1 MPGIRCYFSPTED
14 FDGQQILLD
23 ATESRHL
30 LKARRARSSDEVTV
44 FDGEGNIWQ
53 CRLAGTGHNIAR
65 LAVLSHRGAAPPA
78 LRYNPGPGPTQRQG
92 NGTNRAESRRI
103 GNMAHSA
110 AGNRPL
116 RSRRQP
122 LAPRIQALPLTQNR
136 HRGLQTVGQSIP
148 SQN

>member
-53 CRLAGTGHNIAR
+53 CRLA
-65 LAVLSHRGAAPPA
+65 VLSHRGAAPPPCAITLAQA
-78 LRYNPGPGPTQRQG
+78 LPKGKVMERIVQKAAEL
-92 NGTNRAESRRI
+92 GTWRI
-103 GNMAHSA
+103 
-110 AGNRPL
+110 
-116 RSRRQP
+116 QP
-122 LAPRIQALPLTQNR
+122 LATA
-136 HRGLQTVGQSIP
+136 HCEAGVSP
-148 SQN
+148 SRREFKLSR